1 MASATL
7 IPMVE
12 YLNTS
17 YRPDREY
24 IDGELRERN
33 VGKWDH
39 ARVQYLLA
47 FWFGKHETLWDV
59 VGSTEQR
66 MQVSPTRIRI
76 PDVVVLRSQEPPDVL
91 IDPPLLV
98 IEILSPDDSYSDT
111 EERAADYW
119 AMGVETVW
127 IIDPKTRS
135 GRMCS
140 GDEWVRAQRLEVA
153 GTPIYVEL
161 DELFGQLQRQV
172 ETTTSEGTK

>member
-7 IPMVE
+7 IPIAE

-33 VGKWDH
+33 VGKWHH

-47 FWFGKHETLWDV
+47 QWFANHEAEWGV
-59 VGSTEQR
+59 IGSTEQR
-66 MQVSPTRIRI
+66 MQVSTTRIRI
-76 PDVVVLRSQEPPDVL
+76 PDVVVLTAQVPPDVP
-91 IDPPLLV
+91 IEPPLLV
-98 IEILSPDDSYSDT
+98 IEILSPEDSYSDT
-111 EERAADYW
+111 EERARDYW
-119 AMGVETVW
+119 MMGVETVW

-140 GDEWVRAQRLEVA
+140 GAEWVRAPRLVVR
-153 GTPIYVEL
+153 GTEIYVDL
-161 DELFGQLQRQV
+161 DELFGKLTP
-172 ETTTSEGTK
+172 TTPTNRSTEL